1 MKKLFLSVA
10 AAILSL
16 PAVAD
21 EGMWLLPLLKQQKLA
36 EMQALGLKLQ
46 DYDVYS
52 PDSAS
57 LKDAVV
63 IFGGGCTGEVVS
75 PDGLILTNHHCGYGS
90 IQDHS
95 TLEHD
100 YLTDGFWATSR
111 EMELPNPGLS
121 VTFIDKIND
130 VTDYVKAELE
140 KDTDPNSMNFLS
152 PKYLNGLAKAKVGE
166 KFLQDNDGTEV
177 EIKAFYG
184 GNVYYMF
191 TKKKYKDVR
200 LVGAP
205 PSAIGKF
212 GADTDNW
219 MWPRHTGDFTVF
231 RIYADKNNKA
241 AAYSKDNVPY
251 TPKRSLTISIKPIQ
265 AGDFTFIYG
274 FPGVTKEYLHSAAV
288 KQIVDINNVHNI
300 ALRTQRLDIIDAY
313 MKKDPAVR
321 IQYSAKQANIA
332 NAWKRWQ
339 GESRGVKKLG
349 AIEKKKELENTFEA
363 WAADKPAYTFTVK
376 ELQTRYDELEKFSL
390 TRDYYREGIQGIEVF
405 KFIAPFV
412 DVTPENLSKKL
423 TYYRDN
429 KDKFFKDYYKP
440 IDVETAKK
448 MLNAYYE
455 NVPSEFHTVPLTH
468 NNWKID
474 TWVEQM
480 FESSVFTSQEKL
492 DKLFK
497 EPHLVIL
504 DAIHTDPLFVVYK
517 GFADVYNTQ
526 VEPNFSRI
534 TADITSKYKV
544 YMKGLMEMQQD
555 KIFYPDANS
564 TLRIAYG
571 NVRGFEPSDGVIYTH
586 GTTLDGVIA
595 KDNPEIYDYK
605 VDAKLKELHKNKE
618 YGRWGDNGVMPVCF
632 LATNHTTGG
641 NSGSPVLNGNGE
653 LIGLNFDRCWESTM
667 SDIVYSDT
675 MCRNIAV
682 DIRYVL
688 FIVDKVC
695 GAGYLI
701 DEMKIKN

>member
-1 MKKLFLSVA
+1 MKKNALLLLL
-10 AAILSL
+10 ILSSFV
-16 PAVAD
+16 ARAD
-21 EGMWLLPLLKQQKLA
+21 EGMWIPSIIGHTKLKD
-36 EMQALGLKLQ
+36 MQNKGLKLSAE
-46 DYDVYS
+46 DLYS
-52 PDSAS
+52 VNQAS
-57 LKDAVV
+57 LKDAIVR
-63 IFGGGCTGEVVS
+63 IDGCTGELIS
-75 PDGLILTNHHCGYGS
+75 DKGLILTNYHCGYD
-90 IQDHS
+90 QVQHHS
-95 TLEHD
+95 SVEND
-100 YLTDGFWATSR
+100 YLTNGFAALNLK
-111 EMELPNPGLS
+111 EELPSYRSSADIL
-121 VTFIDKIND
+121 VRMED
-130 VTDYVKAELE
+130 VTDAVTKGVTADMTAQQERDVVKKNIDSVIKNAIKGTAYNATVEPLYY
-140 KDTDPNSMNFLS
+140 NNQYFLFVFES
-152 PKYLNGLAKAKVGE
+152 
-166 KFLQDNDGTEV
+166 
-177 EIKAFYG
+177 
-184 GNVYYMF
+184 F
-191 TKKKYKDVR
+191 TDVR
-200 LVGAP
+200 LVVAP
-205 PSAIGKF
+205 PSSIGKF
-212 GADTDNW
+212 GGDTDNW

-251 TPKRSLTISIKPIQ
+251 TPKRSLTISTKPIQ

-605 VDAKLKELHKNKE
+605 VNAKLKELHKNKE

>member
-1 MKKLFLSVA
+1 MKKNSLLLLL
-10 AAILSL
+10 ILSSFV
-16 PAVAD
+16 ARAD
-21 EGMWLLPLLKQQKLA
+21 EGMWIPSIIGHTKLKD
-36 EMQALGLKLQ
+36 MQNKGLKLSAE
-46 DYDVYS
+46 DLYS
-52 PDSAS
+52 VNQAS
-57 LKDAVV
+57 LKDAIVR
-63 IFGGGCTGEVVS
+63 IDGCTGELIS
-75 PDGLILTNHHCGYGS
+75 DKGLILTNYHCGYD
-90 IQDHS
+90 QVQHHS
-95 TLEHD
+95 SVEND
-100 YLTDGFWATSR
+100 YLTNGFAALNLK
-111 EMELPNPGLS
+111 EELPSYRSSADIL
-121 VTFIDKIND
+121 VRMED
-130 VTDYVKAELE
+130 VTDAVTKGVTADMTAQQERDVVKKNIDSVIKNAIKGTAYNATVEPLYY
-140 KDTDPNSMNFLS
+140 NNQYFLFVFES
-152 PKYLNGLAKAKVGE
+152 
-166 KFLQDNDGTEV
+166 
-177 EIKAFYG
+177 
-184 GNVYYMF
+184 F
-191 TKKKYKDVR
+191 TDVR
-200 LVGAP
+200 LVVAP
-205 PSAIGKF
+205 PSSIGKF
-212 GADTDNW
+212 GGDTDNW

-251 TPKRSLTISIKPIQ
+251 TPKRSLTISTKPIQ

>member
-1 MKKLFLSVA
+1 MKKNALLLLL
-10 AAILSL
+10 ILSSFV
-16 PAVAD
+16 ARAD
-21 EGMWLLPLLKQQKLA
+21 EGMWIPSIIGHTKLKD
-36 EMQALGLKLQ
+36 MQNKGLKLSAE
-46 DYDVYS
+46 DLYS
-52 PDSAS
+52 VNQAS
-57 LKDAVV
+57 LKDAIVR
-63 IFGGGCTGEVVS
+63 IDGCTGELIS
-75 PDGLILTNHHCGYGS
+75 DKGLILTNYHCGYD
-90 IQDHS
+90 QVQHHS
-95 TLEHD
+95 SVEND
-100 YLTDGFWATSR
+100 YLTNGFAALNLK
-111 EMELPNPGLS
+111 EELPSYRSSADIL
-121 VTFIDKIND
+121 VRMED
-130 VTDYVKAELE
+130 VTDAVTKGVTADMTAQQERDVVKKNIDSVIKNAIKGTAYNATVEPLYY
-140 KDTDPNSMNFLS
+140 NNQYFLFVFES
-152 PKYLNGLAKAKVGE
+152 
-166 KFLQDNDGTEV
+166 
-177 EIKAFYG
+177 
-184 GNVYYMF
+184 F
-191 TKKKYKDVR
+191 TDVR
-200 LVGAP
+200 LVVAP
-205 PSAIGKF
+205 PSSIGKF
-212 GADTDNW
+212 GGDTDNW

-251 TPKRSLTISIKPIQ
+251 TPKRSLTISTKPIQ

>member
-1 MKKLFLSVA
+1 MKKNALLLLL
-10 AAILSL
+10 ILSSFV
-16 PAVAD
+16 ARAD
-21 EGMWLLPLLKQQKLA
+21 EGMWIPSIIGHTKLKD
-36 EMQALGLKLQ
+36 MQNKGLKLSAE
-46 DYDVYS
+46 DLYS
-52 PDSAS
+52 VNQAS
-57 LKDAVV
+57 LKDAIVR
-63 IFGGGCTGEVVS
+63 IDGCTGELIS
-75 PDGLILTNHHCGYGS
+75 DKGLILTNYHCGYD
-90 IQDHS
+90 QVQHHS
-95 TLEHD
+95 SVEND
-100 YLTDGFWATSR
+100 YLTNGFAALNLK
-111 EMELPNPGLS
+111 EELPSYRSSADIL
-121 VTFIDKIND
+121 VRMED
-130 VTDYVKAELE
+130 VTDAVTKGVTADMTAQQEREVVKKNIDSVIKNAIKGTAYNATVEPLYY
-140 KDTDPNSMNFLS
+140 NNQYFLFVFES
-152 PKYLNGLAKAKVGE
+152 
-166 KFLQDNDGTEV
+166 
-177 EIKAFYG
+177 
-184 GNVYYMF
+184 F
-191 TKKKYKDVR
+191 TDVR
-200 LVGAP
+200 LVVAP
-205 PSAIGKF
+205 PSSIGKF
-212 GADTDNW
+212 GGDTDNW

-251 TPKRSLTISIKPIQ
+251 TPKRSLTISTKPIQ

>member
-1 MKKLFLSVA
+1 MKKNALLLLL
-10 AAILSL
+10 ILSSFV
-16 PAVAD
+16 ARAD
-21 EGMWLLPLLKQQKLA
+21 EGMWIPSIIGHTKLKD
-36 EMQALGLKLQ
+36 MQNKGLKLSAE
-46 DYDVYS
+46 DLYS
-52 PDSAS
+52 VNQAS
-57 LKDAVV
+57 LKDAIVR
-63 IFGGGCTGEVVS
+63 IDGCTGELIS
-75 PDGLILTNHHCGYGS
+75 DKGLILTNYHCGYD
-90 IQDHS
+90 QVQHHS
-95 TLEHD
+95 SVEND
-100 YLTDGFWATSR
+100 YLTNGFAALNLK
-111 EMELPNPGLS
+111 EELPSYRSSADIL
-121 VTFIDKIND
+121 VRMED
-130 VTDYVKAELE
+130 VTDAVTKGVTADMTAQQERDVVKKNIDSVIKNAIKGTAYNATVEPLYY
-140 KDTDPNSMNFLS
+140 NNQYFLFVFES
-152 PKYLNGLAKAKVGE
+152 
-166 KFLQDNDGTEV
+166 
-177 EIKAFYG
+177 
-184 GNVYYMF
+184 F
-191 TKKKYKDVR
+191 TDVR
-200 LVGAP
+200 LVVAP
-205 PSAIGKF
+205 PSSIGKF
-212 GADTDNW
+212 GGDTDNW

-251 TPKRSLTISIKPIQ
+251 TPKRSLTISTKPIQ

-349 AIEKKKELENTFEA
+349 AIEKKKELENAFEA

>member
-1 MKKLFLSVA
+1 MKKNAFLLLL
-10 AAILSL
+10 ILSSFV
-16 PAVAD
+16 ARAD
-21 EGMWLLPLLKQQKLA
+21 EGMWIPSIIGHTKLKD
-36 EMQALGLKLQ
+36 MQNKGLKLSAE
-46 DYDVYS
+46 DLYS
-52 PDSAS
+52 VNQAS
-57 LKDAVV
+57 LKDAIVR
-63 IFGGGCTGEVVS
+63 IDGCTGELIS
-75 PDGLILTNHHCGYGS
+75 DQGLILTNYHCGYD
-90 IQDHS
+90 QVQHHS
-95 TLEHD
+95 SVEND
-100 YLTDGFWATSR
+100 YLTNGFAALNLK
-111 EMELPNPGLS
+111 EELPSYRSSADIL
-121 VTFIDKIND
+121 VRMED
-130 VTDYVKAELE
+130 VTDAVTKGVTADMTAQQERDVVKKNIDSVIKNAIKGTAYNATVEPLYY
-140 KDTDPNSMNFLS
+140 NNQYFLFVFES
-152 PKYLNGLAKAKVGE
+152 
-166 KFLQDNDGTEV
+166 
-177 EIKAFYG
+177 
-184 GNVYYMF
+184 F
-191 TKKKYKDVR
+191 TDVR
-200 LVGAP
+200 LVVAP
-205 PSAIGKF
+205 PSSIGKF
-212 GADTDNW
+212 GGDTDNW

-251 TPKRSLTISIKPIQ
+251 TPKRSLTISTKPIQ

-349 AIEKKKELENTFEA
+349 AIEKKKELENAFEA

-455 NVPSEFHTVPLTH
+455 NVPSEFHTAPLTH

-474 TWVEQM
+474 TWVEQL
-480 FESSVFTSQEKL
+480 FESSIFTSQEKL

-497 EPHLVIL
+497 EPNLVIL
-504 DAIHTDPLFVVYK
+504 DAIHADPLFVVYK

-526 VEPNFSRI
+526 VEPNFNRI
-534 TADITSKYKV
+534 TTDITSKYKI